1 MNSGEDYYALGSEVA
16 EISSWRKK
24 RFLSEM
30 ASRGHHWR
38 RQASGLQTSLLARI
52 VGPRGLDG
60 LSDEP
65 GKAAFQSDQGVTDIC
80 THLVW
85 SRSSF
90 CLLCST
96 TSVQEHTDRMKF
108 FDRMSI

>member
-65 GKAAFQSDQGVTDIC
+65 GKAAFPSEPGLRISVHIWYGRGVHC
-80 THLVW
+80 AFCARSRP
-85 SRSSF
+85 SRSI
-90 CLLCST
+90 LT
-96 TSVQEHTDRMKF
+96 G
-108 FDRMSI
+108 